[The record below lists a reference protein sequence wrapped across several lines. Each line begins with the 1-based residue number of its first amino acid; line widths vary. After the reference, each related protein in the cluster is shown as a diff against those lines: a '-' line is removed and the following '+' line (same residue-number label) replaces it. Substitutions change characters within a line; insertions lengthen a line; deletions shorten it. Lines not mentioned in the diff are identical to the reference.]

1 MYLNS
6 RNREVDEIVL
16 PLYVHRTSLPGYY
29 QAAKNSH
36 KSFNLLLLFLLRSTV
51 LARAIIS
58 LFGQGGKISETN
70 RNFFHRIHPYSRP
83 VDLLG
88 KDERGDG

>member
-36 KSFNLLLLFLLRSTV
+36 KSFNLLLLFLLRSR
-51 LARAIIS
+51 LCYYFA
-58 LFGQGGKISETN
+58 GQGGKISETN